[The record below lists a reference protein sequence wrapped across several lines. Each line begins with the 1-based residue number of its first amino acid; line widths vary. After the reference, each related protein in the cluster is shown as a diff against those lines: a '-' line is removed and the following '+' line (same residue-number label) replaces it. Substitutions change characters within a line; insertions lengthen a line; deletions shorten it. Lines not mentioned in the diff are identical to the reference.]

1 MQVSNTSSF
10 IWEWEGKWKSW
21 LRILQVQD
29 FHNVY
34 KPSGEKKKKEK
45 ELFLLLA
52 MVYIVLP
59 QSFILCLRVISLLKE
74 ALTAVMNGITW
85 EEGISRCLNRSSF
98 SLQHSKH
105 QVTNQAVLLSWAIR
119 INSTLL
125 KCELERL
132 KYSRM
137 LTLTENGGL

>member
-1 MQVSNTSSF
+1 MSEINKIRTACRSLIQVPLYGNGKGNGNPGLEFCRCRTFTMCTSP
-10 IWEWEGKWKSW
+10 
-21 LRILQVQD
+21 V
-29 FHNVY
+29 
-34 KPSGEKKKKEK
+34 EKKKKEK

-98 SLQHSKH
+98 SL
-105 QVTNQAVLLSWAIR
+105 
-119 INSTLL
+119 
-125 KCELERL
+125 
-132 KYSRM
+132 
-137 LTLTENGGL
+137 